1 VCSHRTTSYKHFS
14 SNFADGKNTQCI
26 KLHLIQPYTLLTA
39 VTEIPGK
46 TTMRDRN
53 NESRKW
59 KSPGSNHTL
68 YYFNK
73 KCCYSDLSGTTTGTS
88 LSLMVQYT
96 PNTELWRRLMSN
108 VSGYHTNAFTIAN
121 SSCLHVG
128 TCVQEFELHP
138 LNCPNDFFGS
148 WNLTPT
154 KTCVPVPTSVYGP
167 NMSLGLTGFKG
178 LTISLKDLSHNTSH
192 KDPL

>member
-1 VCSHRTTSYKHFS
+1 MKVESGSHQGQTILLLVCITLT
-14 SNFADGKNTQCI
+14 KNAYC
-26 KLHLIQPYTLLTA
+26 
-39 VTEIPGK
+39 
-46 TTMRDRN
+46 R
-53 NESRKW
+53 
-59 KSPGSNHTL
+59 
-68 YYFNK
+68 
-73 KCCYSDLSGTTTGTS
+73 YSDLSGTTTGTS

-96 PNTELWRRLMSN
+96 PNTELWRCLMSN
-108 VSGYHTNAFTIAN
+108 ISGYHTNAFTTAN

-128 TCVQEFELHP
+128 TCVQEFKLHP
-138 LNCPNDFFGS
+138 LNCPNDCFGS
-148 WNLTPT
+148 WNLKPT